1 MARFSI
7 CRKSSALAALVLSVP
22 AFGLQVPAGAEI
34 QIRLKTKV
42 STQSSKPQ
50 DPVEAVVIVPV
61 MVGGQ
66 FAVPAGAT
74 VRGVV
79 EKAVQSA
86 QADERSALV
95 LSFTEIETG
104 GARLKMAAQVAGVDN
119 AREKVDEQGQINGI
133 VAAETIS
140 GKLDTGIN
148 KIADRYSG
156 LAGILET
163 AKKAVLK
170 PAESDITYDAGVEM
184 DLKLTA
190 PLELKEP
197 LGAGPAARVG
207 PIPNEAALLSLVAHE
222 PFQTV
227 AQKPPKP
234 SDITNIM
241 LMGTEEQVRQA
252 FKDAGWT
259 IATGLSTHAE
269 FETLRALAEDRGYS
283 EAPVSVLLLEDRP
296 PDLVFEKLNN
306 TFARRHHLRAWL
318 RPATF
323 QGKPVWAIAVTH
335 DVGINFS
342 EPNRTFIHRVD
353 AQIDS
358 ERAKVVDDLLF
369 SGHVE
374 SLALVDRPGV
384 QQRSQN
390 ATGDNL
396 ETDGKIAVA
405 VLK

>member
-7 CRKSSALAALVLSVP
+7 YRKSSALAALVFSVP

-42 STQSSKPQ
+42 STQSSKPE

-61 MVGGQ
+61 MADGQ

-79 EKAVQSA
+79 EKAVESSK
-86 QADERSALV
+86 ADERSVLV
-95 LSFTEIETG
+95 LSFTEIEIG
-104 GARLKMAAQVAGVDN
+104 GASLKMAAQVAGVDN
-119 AREKVDEQGQINGI
+119 AREKVDDQGQIDGI

-140 GKLDTGIN
+140 GKLDTEIN
-148 KIADRYSG
+148 KIADKYSG

-190 PLELKEP
+190 PLELKAAM
-197 LGAGPAARVG
+197 GAGPAAKVG
-207 PIPNEAALLSLVAHE
+207 PIPNEAALVSLVARE

-259 IATGLSTHAE
+259 TAAALSTEAK

-283 EAPVSVLLLEDRP
+283 EAPVSVLLLDGRP

-306 TFARRHHLRAWL
+306 TFARRHHLRAWR
-318 RPATF
+318 RPTTF
-323 QGKPVWAIAVTH
+323 QGKPVWAIAATH
-335 DVGINFS
+335 DVGVNFS
-342 EPNRTFIHRVD
+342 ELNRTFIHRVD
-353 AQIDS
+353 SQIDR

-374 SLALVDRPGV
+374 SLALVDRPSV
-384 QQRSQN
+384 PQRSQN

-396 ETDGKIAVA
+396 ETDGQIAVA